1 MVLDIIHALQI
12 IGAVLLMFFLPG
24 FVLVQALFPRKNELD
39 EEHDLL
45 FRIVLGV
52 GLSIVITAL
61 DGFVLGSIGINPMT
75 NKGFW
80 DPFYIAAS
88 LSLITLILFIIGW
101 YKGSYHFLKS
111 PKKQP
116 ESALEAIAE
125 NRGKYLKYM
134 QELKRHRKEIEKLIL
149 KTENAS
155 PEERKRYNLKKSKL
169 ETIVKKLEDKLIDLG
184 KTEVPTLKDEY

>member
-1 MVLDIIHALQI
+1 MVLDIIQALQI
-12 IGAVLLMFFLPG
+12 IAAVLLMFFLPG

-75 NKGFW
+75 DKGFW
-80 DPFYIAAS
+80 DPFYIAVS

-101 YKGSYHFLKS
+101 YKGSYPFLKS

-116 ESALEAIAE
+116 ESALESVAE
-125 NRGKYLKYM
+125 NRELYYKYM
-134 QELKRHRKEIEKLIL
+134 QELKRDRKKIEKLIL

-155 PEERKRYNLKKSKL
+155 PEERKQYNLKKSKL
-169 ETIVKKLEDKLIDLG
+169 EAKVKKLEDKLIDLG
-184 KTEVPTLKDEY
+184 KTEAPTLKEEY